1 LNILIVSDS
10 YKGSLS
16 SKKVGELISQG
27 IRKVNMET
35 NIMNLP
41 MGDGGEG
48 TVEAIVDC
56 LGGKFDY
63 CNVIG
68 PMGNEVNAKYG
79 VLTDGTAIIEMA
91 EASGLTLVPKDQRD
105 ILSAT
110 TYGTGQLIKDV
121 LNKGCRKIYI
131 GIGGSATNDGGIG
144 MAQALGAHFRN
155 KDGEEVGFG
164 GGKLASIVEVD
175 LTELDSRI
183 RETEI
188 IILSDVSNPLCGPTG
203 AAAIYG
209 PQKGASP
216 EQIEYLD
223 RGLQNLAS
231 IIQSNLGVDIIEIE
245 GAGAAGGLGMGLIV
259 FAGGKL
265 KSGID
270 TILEL
275 IDFDKKLEW
284 ADLVITGEGRIDGQS
299 LNGKVPIGISN
310 FASRYGVP
318 VIAIVGSIGNGA
330 NEIYQYNIASL
341 ESCVVAP
348 CTLEQAIE
356 NSEQNLVLAAERIMR
371 SIVLGSKLYM
381 K

>member
-1 LNILIVSDS
+1 MSANKINI
-10 YKGSLS
+10 
-16 SKKVGELISQG
+16 
-27 IRKVNMET
+27 
-35 NIMNLP
+35 
-41 MGDGGEG
+41 
-48 TVEAIVDC
+48 
-56 LGGKFDY
+56 FD
-63 CNVIG
+63 
-68 PMGNEVNAKYG
+68 
-79 VLTDGTAIIEMA
+79 T
-91 EASGLTLVPKDQRD
+91 TLR
-105 ILSAT
+105 
-110 TYGTGQLIKDV
+110 
-121 LNKGCRKIYI
+121 
-131 GIGGSATNDGGIG
+131 
-144 MAQALGAHFRN
+144 
-155 KDGEEVGFG
+155 DGEQVPGC
-164 GGKLASIVEVD
+164 KLNTTEKVE
-175 LTELDSRI
+175 LALR
-183 RETEI
+183 
-188 IILSDVSNPLCGPTG
+188 
-203 AAAIYG
+203 
-209 PQKGASP
+209 
-216 EQIEYLD
+216 
-223 RGLQNLAS
+223 LQE
-231 IIQSNLGVDIIEIE
+231 LGVDIIEIE